1 MSKKCLLPA
10 KRAFEIRFLPQ
21 LCRGK
26 KHFYPSK
33 CAGWRQS
40 RQDVH
45 AAGMFGGKVPT
56 GLFRRFHGQAMRLP
70 VFCMP
75 SERSL
80 ITDVPDK
87 KAPREVPGENIF
99 SKEKPMTMLREIT

>member
-1 MSKKCLLPA
+1 MSKKYLLPV
-10 KRAFEIRFLPQ
+10 KRAFEINFLTQ
-21 LCRGK
+21 LCRVK
-26 KHFYPSK
+26 KYFYPRK
-33 CAGWRQS
+33 CAVCRLCRQTV
-40 RQDVH
+40 R
-45 AAGMFGGKVPT
+45 AARMFGGKVPT

-75 SERSL
+75 SERNL